1 MKKLLQLVFVGA
13 AFTMLV
19 AGSPGSSAYQEE
31 VTFNN
36 QVVRIFQAKCQVCHH
51 PGDIA
56 PFSLMTYAEAR
67 PWARAI
73 QEKVVLREMP
83 PWERS

>member
-1 MKKLLQLVFVGA
+1 MKRVFQLSLIAA
-13 AFTMLV
+13 AFTLLV
-19 AGSPGSSAYQEE
+19 LGSGKSSAFQDE

-73 QEKVVLREMP
+73 QEKVVQ
-83 PWERS
+83 

>member
-1 MKKLLQLVFVGA
+1 MKRLFQLLLISA
-13 AFTMLV
+13 AFAVLV
-19 AGSPGSSAYQEE
+19 VGSPGSSAFQED

-56 PFSLMTYAEAR
+56 PFSLMTYAEDR
-67 PWARAI
+67 
-73 QEKVVLREMP
+73 KSVV
-83 PWERS
+83 